1 MRNLILIP
9 IALLAFSGTQPPV
22 GCRVGERTVDWSEAR
37 TLPEYTDTDP
47 LFTLKIDLCCA
58 VNALTGFENQSNLS
72 PAVYS
77 TSPRQVTIQ
86 ASFDPS
92 FARRFIVGTANVTV
106 PGIAGA
112 VPVSD
117 LVLDYGGVSG
127 VTVPHSEQ
135 ALVITNLV
143 VPINPF
149 TLLPM
154 DDFFRQPWTLYL
166 RAVCSQPS
174 GSASNGNGS
183 FQYVT
188 LASAGASVTYNP

>member
-1 MRNLILIP
+1 MRSLILLP
-9 IALLAFSGTQPPV
+9 LAFLLLSGSQPPV

-37 TLPEYTDTDP
+37 TLPAYTGTDP
-47 LFTLKIDLCCA
+47 LTAIRLDLCCA
-58 VNALTGFENQSNLS
+58 VNATTGFENQSNLS

-127 VTVPHSEQ
+127 VTVPHAEQ
-135 ALVITNLV
+135 ALVVTNLAV
-143 VPINPF
+143 SDPS
-149 TLLPM
+149 
-154 DDFFRQPWTLYL
+154 FFSQPWTLYL

-188 LASAGASVTYNP
+188 LASAGASVEYNP